1 MYYEASIK
9 HDYITEAGDT
19 KVKTDKIFVNNA
31 NLFAEAEEKAL
42 VYGNQEWTADN
53 FIDAPDVTALKR
65 SRLREF
71 ANNPE
76 DGEKIYLATLDDVFI
91 ADNGKEKHMK
101 YVVGIYADNITKA
114 KATADN
120 YLKQG
125 LNGMTLTDLNET
137 KFLCVV
143 E

>member
-9 HDYITEAGDT
+9 HDYITDKGEVKT
-19 KVKTDKIFVNNA
+19 KTDKIFVNNV

-42 VYGNQEWTADN
+42 VYSNKEWAADN

-71 ANNPE
+71 ANKPE

-91 ADNGKEKHMK
+91 DDSGKEKHVK
-101 YVVGIYADNITKA
+101 YVIGVYADDITKA
-114 KATADN
+114 KAHVDD
-120 YLKQG
+120 YMRQG
-125 LNGMTLTDLNET
+125 LEDMTLTDLNET
-137 KFLCVV
+137 KFKCVV